1 MSFGLTDLIIS
12 QAKTLAVM
20 FCAGIFVESLWQIK
34 KYVQKQIQ
42 AVSKLRLWKV
52 FAEFIFWAASGAALS
67 AFLYYCAYGRIS
79 FHAVMGFLAG
89 FLLWKKLFP
98 AFWRRG

>member
-1 MSFGLTDLIIS
+1 MSFALTDLIIS

-34 KYVQKQIQ
+34 KHIQ
-42 AVSKLRLWKV
+42 AASKLRLWK
-52 FAEFIFWAASGAALS
+52 ALEELIFWAASGAALS
-67 AFLYYCAYGRIS
+67 SFLYYCAYGRIS

-98 AFWRRG
+98 VFWRRG

>member
-1 MSFGLTDLIIS
+1 MTFALTDLIVS

-20 FCAGIFVESLWQIK
+20 FCAGIFVESLWQVK
-34 KYVQKQIQ
+34 KQIQ
-42 AVSKLRLWKV
+42 AASKQRLWRV
-52 FAEFIFWAASGAALS
+52 LVESIFWAASAAALS
-67 AFLYYCAYGRIS
+67 AFLYYCAYGRLS

-98 AFWRRG
+98 VFWRRG

>member
-1 MSFGLTDLIIS
+1 MSLVLTDLIVS

-20 FCAGIFVESLWQIK
+20 FCAGIFVESLWQMK
-34 KYVQKQIQ
+34 KRIQ

-52 FAEFIFWAASGAALS
+52 FAEFIFWVASGAALS

-98 AFWRRG
+98 VFWRRG

>member
-1 MSFGLTDLIIS
+1 MSLALTELIVS

-20 FCAGIFVESLWQIK
+20 FCAGIFVESLWQMK
-34 KYVQKQIQ
+34 KYVQ
-42 AVSKLRLWKV
+42 AVCGLRFWKV
-52 FAEFIFWAASGAALS
+52 LAELIFWAASGAALS
-67 AFLYYCAYGRIS
+67 AFLYYCAYGRLT

-98 AFWRRG
+98 LFWRRR